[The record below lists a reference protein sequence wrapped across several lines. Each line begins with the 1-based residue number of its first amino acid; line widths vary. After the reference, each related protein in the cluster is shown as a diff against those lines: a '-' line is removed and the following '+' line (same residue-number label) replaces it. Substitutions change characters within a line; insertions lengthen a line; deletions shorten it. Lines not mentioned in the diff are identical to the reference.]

1 MEVLRSRILS
11 GYSSYQPDDYLI
23 LRGETLVAQRFVVDD
38 GFEGELRSAVIDQGQ
53 GAVPLG
59 YVAEEFQTY
68 ARAIAFGFPFTLRY
82 SKVKIAATYSYKN
95 NHR

>member
-23 LRGETLVAQRFVVDD
+23 SRGETLVAQRFVVDD
-38 GFEGELRSAVIDQGQ
+38 GSEGELRSAVIDQGQ
-53 GAVPLG
+53 GA
-59 YVAEEFQTY
+59 EEFQTF
-68 ARAIAFGFPFTLRY
+68 ARAGAAIAFGFPFTLRY